1 MRKGATALAVA
12 MTLSAAACSSNDDGS
27 KSSGSSGAGS
37 SGAGSSNSSG
47 ASGSQGASGG
57 SSAQPGSSNAPGLA
71 AGKSIDI
78 GGSGD
83 ILVHVPVRD
92 DAEHNAAAKGAKGY
106 DFDPMFANVT
116 KPISALDLAICH
128 METPLSTTNTNLSIP
143 ATLSFNVP
151 HEVAGSLKRAGFDG
165 CDRVGNHV
173 IDRGIQGVGE
183 TKKSLDAAGLKNQG
197 PTPTPSTGQSAV
209 MYDVEG
215 VKVAQLA
222 YSYTTANAD
231 ASNTVVPPEWPWL
244 KYWQFPVVKA
254 EGILADAK
262 KAKAAGADVVV
273 LSMHWG
279 KEYSIPASTEQREL
293 AAKLLASDDVDTIL
307 GTHVHV
313 PQSCEKING
322 KYVVYGMGNFLS
334 NQGPSVN
341 SSLKPSTQDG
351 MIVDVKLT
359 KGDDGKVTQQLTYQ
373 PTHVNLAGH
382 VIELA
387 TPTKN
392 ADAYGRVKAAMTQ
405 LGSKC
410 DATPAS

>member
-1 MRKGATALAVA
+1 MRKGATVLAVA

-27 KSSGSSGAGS
+27 KSGGSSGAGL
-37 SGAGSSNSSG
+37 SNSSG
-47 ASGSQGASGG
+47 ASGSQGASGA

-173 IDRGIQGVGE
+173 VDRGIQGVGE
-183 TKKSLDAAGLKNQG
+183 TKKSLDDAGLKNQG

-222 YSYTTANAD
+222 YSYTTGNAD

-322 KYVVYGMGNFLS
+322 KYVVYGMGNFIS
-334 NQGPSVN
+334 NQSPSVN
-341 SSLKPSTQDG
+341 PSLKPATQDG
-351 MIVDVKLT
+351 MIVDVALSRGK
-359 KGDDGKVTQQLTYQ
+359 DGKLAQKLTYQ
-373 PTHVNLAGH
+373 PTRVHLGDYE
-382 VIELA
+382 IQLA
-387 TPTKN
+387 TPTQN
-392 ADAYGRVKAAMTQ
+392 AEAYKRVTSTMSA
-405 LGSKC
+405 LPSC
-410 DATPAS
+410 DAKPAS

>member
-1 MRKGATALAVA
+1 MRKAATVLAVA

-37 SGAGSSNSSG
+37 SNASG
-47 ASGSQGASGG
+47 ASGSQGASGA

-92 DAEHNAAAKGAKGY
+92 DAAHNAAAKGAKGY

-128 METPLSTTNTNLSIP
+128 METPLTTTNTNLSIP

-183 TKKSLDAAGLKNQG
+183 TKKSLDDAGLKNQG

-209 MYDVEG
+209 MYDVKG

-222 YSYTTANAD
+222 YSYTTGNAD

-244 KYWQFPVVKA
+244 KYW
-254 EGILADAK
+254 
-262 KAKAAGADVVV
+262 
-273 LSMHWG
+273 
-279 KEYSIPASTEQREL
+279 
-293 AAKLLASDDVDTIL
+293 
-307 GTHVHV
+307 
-313 PQSCEKING
+313 
-322 KYVVYGMGNFLS
+322 
-334 NQGPSVN
+334 
-341 SSLKPSTQDG
+341 
-351 MIVDVKLT
+351 
-359 KGDDGKVTQQLTYQ
+359 
-373 PTHVNLAGH
+373 
-382 VIELA
+382 
-387 TPTKN
+387 
-392 ADAYGRVKAAMTQ
+392 
-405 LGSKC
+405 
-410 DATPAS
+410 

>member
-1 MRKGATALAVA
+1 
-12 MTLSAAACSSNDDGS
+12 
-27 KSSGSSGAGS
+27 
-37 SGAGSSNSSG
+37 
-47 ASGSQGASGG
+47 
-57 SSAQPGSSNAPGLA
+57 
-71 AGKSIDI
+71 
-78 GGSGD
+78 
-83 ILVHVPVRD
+83 
-92 DAEHNAAAKGAKGY
+92 
-106 DFDPMFANVT
+106 
-116 KPISALDLAICH
+116 
-128 METPLSTTNTNLSIP
+128 
-143 ATLSFNVP
+143 
-151 HEVAGSLKRAGFDG
+151 
-165 CDRVGNHV
+165 
-173 IDRGIQGVGE
+173 
-183 TKKSLDAAGLKNQG
+183 
-197 PTPTPSTGQSAV
+197 
-209 MYDVEG
+209 
-215 VKVAQLA
+215 
-222 YSYTTANAD
+222 
-231 ASNTVVPPEWPWL
+231 
-244 KYWQFPVVKA
+244 
-254 EGILADAK
+254 
-262 KAKAAGADVVV
+262 
-273 LSMHWG
+273 MHWG

-341 SSLKPSTQDG
+341 SSLEPSTQDG